1 MTALRASIRLNNDV
15 DARTYAALTEAADDA
30 GFDQVWVS
38 HDLTLRAAPV
48 MVAAAAHR
56 TRGIHLGVGIMNP
69 YSIHPS
75 ELAMTAATLQEVTD
89 GRFLMGLGAGAER
102 FLAWA
107 GLRRD
112 EPLARTAE
120 AVRAVR
126 TLLAGGRPVD
136 VGGTGAG
143 WTGEAHLRIAPL
155 PDPPPLYLG
164 VMGPRMLRLAA
175 AEGDGALPLLLPPE
189 HWATVRREVAAG
201 LAAAGRAPEGLD
213 LAACVWV
220 AVDDDADRARRLLAG
235 KLAYYGPS
243 LAPSS
248 LALVGVVPEDFR
260 PAAAALAAGDPEAA
274 VALVTDDMLRVGIAG
289 GTADVAARA
298 GALIDAGARHVSFGP
313 PLGPDPVAAVTLLGR
328 RVLPELRARAAAVS
342 GGADPA

>member
-1 MTALRASIRLNNDV
+1 MTHLRASIRLNNDV
-15 DARTYAALTEAADDA
+15 DARTYAALTEAAEDA

-56 TRGIHLGVGIMNP
+56 TRRLHLGVGIMNP
-69 YSIHPS
+69 YSVHPA
-75 ELAMTAATLQEVTD
+75 ELAMVAATLQEVTD
-89 GRFLMGLGAGAER
+89 GRFLLGLGAGAER

-143 WTGEAHLRIAPL
+143 WTGEAHLRIDPL

-164 VMGPRMLRLAA
+164 VMGPRMLRLAG

-189 HWATVRREVAAG
+189 HWGTVRREVAAG
-201 LAAAGRAPEGLD
+201 LAAAGRDPDDLD

-220 AVDDDADRARRLLAG
+220 SVDDDPDRARRLLAA

-243 LAPSS
+243 LAPSA
-248 LALVGVVPEDFR
+248 LALVGVAPEDFR
-260 PAAAALAAGDPEAA
+260 PAAAALAAGDEAA
-274 VALVTDDMLRVGIAG
+274 MLARVTPDMLRVGIAG
-289 GTADVAARA
+289 DADEVAARA
-298 GALIDAGARHVSFGP
+298 ATLVDAGARHVSFGP
-313 PLGPDPVAAVTLLGR
+313 PLGPDPVTAVTLLGR
-328 RVLPELRARAAAVS
+328 RVLPALRHRAAAA
-342 GGADPA
+342 GGGDAA